1 MRRIGIVPIKMVK
14 RSVPDYTSTWQ
25 AMETDTEAQVNSL
38 LSNRPGIYRIIR
50 IYRIIQD

>member
-25 AMETDTEAQVNSL
+25 AMKTDTEAQVNSL
-38 LSNRPGIYRIIR
+38 LSNEPGFTGLLGFTGLAE
-50 IYRIIQD
+50 